1 MTPAASNLKRW
12 PAVTLLAMAA
22 VLPAGILF
30 MYLFTGE
37 PADWRHRL
45 VFAIEPGSAVRVRF
59 ILLPVGAAVSTI
71 AACAIAL
78 SKHRLVLRG
87 AFAGAAA
94 LALAYAAMGMWL
106 FLLVSVLPLWWAYK
120 VAA

>member
-1 MTPAASNLKRW
+1 MTATAPNPNRW

-22 VLPAGILF
+22 ALPAGVLL
-30 MYLFTGE
+30 MYLFATE

-45 VFAIEPGSAVRVRF
+45 EVAMEPEGGTRVKF
-59 ILLPVGAAVSTI
+59 YLLASGAAISTI
-71 AACAIAL
+71 AACVVAL

-87 AFAGAAA
+87 AFACATA
-94 LALAYAAMGMWL
+94 LTLAYAAMGMWL
-106 FLLVSVLPLWWAYK
+106 YVLVSALPLWWAYR

>member
-1 MTPAASNLKRW
+1 MTTTAPNPSRW

-30 MYLFTGE
+30 MYLFTTE
-37 PADWRHRL
+37 PIDWRHRL
-45 VFAIEPGSAVRVRF
+45 QVAMEPEGGARVKF
-59 ILLPVGAAVSTI
+59 VLLAVGAAVSTI
-71 AACAIAL
+71 AASVVAL

-87 AFAGAAA
+87 AFACATA
-94 LALAYAAMGMWL
+94 LTLAYAVTGMWL
-106 FLLVSVLPLWWAYK
+106 FVLVSALPLWWAYK

>member
-1 MTPAASNLKRW
+1 MTATATNPNRW

-22 VLPAGILF
+22 VLPAGVLL
-30 MYLFTGE
+30 MYLFTTE

-45 VFAIEPGSAVRVRF
+45 EVALEPEGGTRVKF
-59 ILLPVGAAVSTI
+59 FLLASGATISTI
-71 AACAIAL
+71 AACAVAL

-87 AFAGAAA
+87 AFACATA
-94 LALAYAAMGMWL
+94 LTLAYAAMGMWL
-106 FLLVSVLPLWWAYK
+106 FVLVSALPLWWAYK

>member
-1 MTPAASNLKRW
+1 MRTTAPNPNRW

-22 VLPAGILF
+22 VLPAGLLF
-30 MYLFTGE
+30 MYLFTTE

-45 VFAIEPGSAVRVRF
+45 EVAMEPGDGARVKF
-59 ILLPVGAAVSTI
+59 ILLAAGAAVSTV
-71 AACAIAL
+71 AACVVAL

-87 AFAGAAA
+87 AFSCAAV
-94 LALAYAAMGMWL
+94 LMLAYAAMGMWL
-106 FLLVSVLPLWWAYK
+106 FVLVSALPLWWAYK